1 MRLADRIA
9 FLLDGVRMAVDA
21 LTANRVRA
29 FLTISGVAVGVFV
42 VVIMAAAVHGVNESV
57 RQDVESLGPQTFAV
71 QRRGISLGCDGT
83 DEKCPDRKNPPILL
97 SEARAIRELR
107 DVAAVTAL
115 AVGSVGMKFHDR
127 ALENV
132 GYEAYSPQWMETDAG
147 DIQPGR
153 NFTAAEE
160 AGGARVLLINDS
172 LANAL
177 FHGEAAV
184 GKQVIVAGQPFTVI
198 GVYEPKAGFLLQLQG
213 RGNDKPRAIIPLE
226 TARRSLGLDI
236 RQIWLR
242 VRPREDADGVEVMD
256 EVTAAL
262 RGRRGLRPAAR
273 SNFAIITQDRLLET
287 FNQFFGAIFH
297 VGIGLSAVGLLVG
310 GVGVVAIMMISV
322 TERTRE
328 IGVRKALGATKG
340 LILWQFLIEA
350 VTVTTIGASAG
361 LILGMLLAALVK
373 ATTSVPASV
382 PASGIASAL
391 IASALTGI
399 VFGIVPA
406 IRAARLD
413 PVEALRYE

>member
-1 MRLADRIA
+1 MTLLDRLA

-29 FLTISGVAVGVFV
+29 LLTISGVAVGVFV
-42 VVIMAAAVHGVNESV
+42 VVIMAAAVNGVNQSV
-57 RQDVESLGPQTFAV
+57 KQDVESLGPQTFSLA
-71 QRRGISLGCDGT
+71 RRGITLGCDGS
-83 DEKCPDRKNPPILL
+83 DEKCPDRRNPPLL
-97 SEARAIRELR
+97 LTEARAIRELPE
-107 DVAAVTAL
+107 VVAVTAIATGL
-115 AVGSVGMKFHDR
+115 ASMKYRER
-127 ALENV
+127 ALESV
-132 GYEAYSPQWMETDAG
+132 GYEAYSSQWMETDAG
-147 DIQPGR
+147 DIMPGR

-160 AGGARVLLINDS
+160 AGGARVMLINDS

-177 FHGEAAV
+177 FDGETAL
-184 GKQVIVAGQPFTVI
+184 GKQVLVAGQPFTVI

-213 RGNDKPRAIIPLE
+213 RGNDKPRAIFPLE
-226 TARRSLGLDI
+226 SARRSLGLDI
-236 RQIWLR
+236 RTISMR
-242 VRPREDADGVEVMD
+242 VKPRENADGVEVMD
-256 EVTAAL
+256 AVTATI
-262 RGRRGLRPAAR
+262 RGRRGLRPGLR

-287 FNQFFGAIFH
+287 FDQLFGAIFA

-350 VTVTTIGASAG
+350 VTVTTIGAGVG
-361 LILGMLLAALVK
+361 LLIGVGLAWLVK
-373 ATTSVPASV
+373 ATTSIPASV
-382 PASGIASAL
+382 PASGIVSAL
-391 IASALTGI
+391 AASALTGI

-406 IRAARLD
+406 FRAARLD

>member
-1 MRLADRIA
+1 MRLRDRLA
-9 FLLDGVRMAVDA
+9 FLVDGVLMAIDA

-29 FLTISGVAVGVFV
+29 ILTISGVAVGVFV
-42 VVIMAAAVHGVNESV
+42 VVIMAAAVHGVNQSV
-57 RQDVESLGPQTFAV
+57 KQDVESLGPQTFAV

-97 SEARAIRELR
+97 SEARALRELPE
-107 DVAAVTAL
+107 VAAVTAL
-115 AVGSVGMKFHDR
+115 ATGSANMKFR
-127 ALENV
+127 ERNLENV
-132 GYEAYSPQWMETDAG
+132 GYEAYSSQWMETDAG
-147 DIQPGR
+147 DIVPGR

-160 AGGARVLLINDS
+160 AGGARVVLINDS

-177 FHGEAAV
+177 FAGETAI
-184 GKQVIVAGQPFTVI
+184 GKQIQVAGQPFTVI

-213 RGNDKPRAIIPLE
+213 RGNDKPRAIFPLE
-226 TARRSLGLDI
+226 TARRALDLDM

-242 VRPREDADGVEVMD
+242 VKPREDADGVAVMD
-256 EVTAAL
+256 AVTATI
-262 RGRRGLRPAAR
+262 RGRRGLRPALR
-273 SNFAIITQDRLLET
+273 SNFAIITQDRLLDT
-287 FNQFFGAIFH
+287 FNQLFGAIFA

-350 VTVTTIGASAG
+350 VTVTTIGASVG
-361 LILGMLLAALVK
+361 LLIGVGLAALVK
-373 ATTSVPASV
+373 ATTSLPASV
-382 PASGIASAL
+382 PASGILSAL
-391 IASALTGI
+391 GASALTGI

-406 IRAARLD
+406 FRAARLD

>member
-1 MRLADRIA
+1 MRLRDQVG
-9 FLLDGVRMAVDA
+9 FLLEGVVMALDA
-21 LTANRVRA
+21 LAANRVRA
-29 FLTISGVAVGVFV
+29 LLTISGVAVGVFV

-57 RQDVESLGPQTFAV
+57 RTDVESLGPQTFAI
-71 QRRGISLGCDGT
+71 QRRGINLGCDGS
-83 DEKCPDRKNPPILL
+83 DEKCPDRKNPPLL
-97 SEARAIRELR
+97 LAEARAIRALPE
-107 DVAAVTAL
+107 VAAVTAL
-115 AVGSVGMKFHDR
+115 ATGLANMRYRDR

-160 AGGARVLLINDS
+160 AGGARVMLVNDS
-172 LANAL
+172 LANRL
-177 FHGEAAV
+177 FNGESAV
-184 GKQVIVAGQPFTVI
+184 GKQVVVGNQPFTVI

-236 RQIWLR
+236 RGIWVR
-242 VRPREDADGVEVMD
+242 VKPREGTDGQQVMD
-256 EVTAAL
+256 EVTATL
-262 RGRRGLRPAAR
+262 RGRRGLRPSAR
-273 SNFAIITQDRLLET
+273 DNFAIITQDRLLDT
-287 FNQFFGAIFH
+287 FNQLFGAIFA

-328 IGVRKALGATKG
+328 IGVRKALGATRG

-350 VTVTTIGASAG
+350 VTVTTIGAG
-361 LILGMLLAALVK
+361 LGLLLGVLLAAAVK
-373 ATTSVPASV
+373 AATSVPASV
-382 PASGIASAL
+382 PATGIVTAL
-391 IASALTGI
+391 VASALTGV

-406 IRAARLD
+406 LRASKLD

>member
-1 MRLADRIA
+1 MRVRDRIA
-9 FLLDGVRMAVDA
+9 FLIDGVHMAVDA

-29 FLTISGVAVGVFV
+29 ILTISGVAVGVFV

-57 RQDVESLGPQTFAV
+57 KQDVESLGPQTFSV
-71 QRRGISLGCDGT
+71 QRRGITLGCDGT
-83 DEKCPDRKNPPILL
+83 DEKCPDRKNPPVLL
-97 SEARAIRELR
+97 SEARAIREISE
-107 DVAAVTAL
+107 VSAVTAL
-115 AVGSVGMKFHDR
+115 ATGLANMKYRDR
-127 ALENV
+127 NLASV

-160 AGGARVLLINDS
+160 AGGAHVMLINDS
-172 LANAL
+172 LASAL
-177 FHGEAAV
+177 FTRESPL
-184 GKQVIVAGQPFTVI
+184 GKQITVGGQPFTVI

-236 RQIWLR
+236 KQISLR
-242 VRPREDADGVEVMD
+242 VKPRENADGVAVMD
-256 EVTAAL
+256 AVTATI
-262 RGRRGLRPAAR
+262 RGRRGLRPALR
-273 SNFAIITQDRLLET
+273 SNFAIITQDRLLDT
-287 FNQFFGAIFH
+287 FNQFFGAIFS

-328 IGVRKALGATKG
+328 IGVRKALGATRG

-350 VTVTTIGASAG
+350 VTVTTIGAGVG
-361 LILGMLLAALVK
+361 LLIGVGLAALVK
-373 ATTSVPASV
+373 ATTSLPASV
-382 PASGIASAL
+382 PASGIISAL
-391 IASALTGI
+391 AASALTGI

-406 IRAARLD
+406 FRAARLD